1 MSAVLYPTPAI
12 SPADLSTPP
21 RRHGLGWPFWVFSL
35 GVHGLALFAW
45 HRPNEVILPPVPLA
59 VTLTG
64 HVGAPHPVPVP
75 QVHPTPEPATTH
87 PVKASHPVPT
97 PVTVP
102 HPIPSPKVAPA
113 RPTPEAK
120 VLAVAGPHMAAPAA
134 PAPGGGS
141 PAPTG
146 TSGANAGGVAAP
158 SGDGAPAPLHPPSFN
173 ADYLNN
179 PAPVYPS
186 LARRQGVEGRVVL
199 DVLVTPEGKVRSL
212 KLRQS
217 SGSTAL
223 DEAAQAA
230 VREWRFVPARRGDT
244 PVEAWV
250 GVPVAFHMSH

>member
-64 HVGAPHPVPVP
+64 HVGAPHPVPAP

-134 PAPGGGS
+134 PAPG
-141 PAPTG
+141 
-146 TSGANAGGVAAP
+146 
-158 SGDGAPAPLHPPSFN
+158 
-173 ADYLNN
+173 
-179 PAPVYPS
+179 
-186 LARRQGVEGRVVL
+186 
-199 DVLVTPEGKVRSL
+199 
-212 KLRQS
+212 
-217 SGSTAL
+217 
-223 DEAAQAA
+223 AA
-230 VREWRFVPARRGDT
+230 VRPPRAPVGPMRGAWRPPAVTALPRLSIPLPLMRT
-244 PVEAWV
+244 I
-250 GVPVAFHMSH
+250 